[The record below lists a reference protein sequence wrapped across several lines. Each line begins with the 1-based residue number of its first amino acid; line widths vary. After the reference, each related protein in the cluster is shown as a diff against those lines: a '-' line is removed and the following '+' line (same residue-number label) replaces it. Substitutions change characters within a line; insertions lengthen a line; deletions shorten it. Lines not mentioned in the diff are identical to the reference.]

1 MLDENPEL
9 ALMGSCVLVML
20 MKGEDTHAL
29 HTTRKGDKQRLTV
42 RESDSKS
49 VLERETEGIKG
60 IIKLLSGH
68 FHISCIFELKK
79 EEFASLTVVVFRSV
93 FCNGRLTV
101 SGFSLSWLSLY
112 FVVKARFNSVQLL
125 SISINTLVMWKKFTI
140 LVV

>member
-1 MLDENPEL
+1 MPSTSHAMLD
-9 ALMGSCVLVML
+9 SRT
-20 MKGEDTHAL
+20 THHQERRQTKA
-29 HTTRKGDKQRLTV
+29 HSERKRQQKCF
-42 RESDSKS
+42 RE
-49 VLERETEGIKG
+49 RNEGIKG
-60 IIKLLSGH
+60 ILKLLSGH

-79 EEFASLTVVVFRSV
+79 EEFASITVVVFRSV
-93 FCNGRLTV
+93 FCNGGLTV